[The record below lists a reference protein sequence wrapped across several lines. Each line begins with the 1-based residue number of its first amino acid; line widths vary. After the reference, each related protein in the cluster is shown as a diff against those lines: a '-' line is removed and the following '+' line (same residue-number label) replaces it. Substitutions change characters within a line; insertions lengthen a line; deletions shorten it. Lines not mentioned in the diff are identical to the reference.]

1 MTQPLLGHLIAQGD
15 CLDAFIAA
23 LEAED
28 EALRE
33 GRLQDL
39 PGLTAGKNALL
50 ARIAELDQARE
61 AAQVALGHPPGRAG
75 ADAAAASQCL
85 QDAWSALLAR
95 AQRARDLNRRVA
107 ANVFTHLD
115 HTTQALAILQADR
128 QPLYGRDG
136 VRSDSGSGGGSALA
150 AG

>member
-1 MTQPLLGHLIAQGD
+1 MEPLLGHLVAQGN

-28 EALRE
+28 RALLE

-39 PGLTAGKNALL
+39 PALTGRKNALL
-50 ARIAELDQARE
+50 ASIAELDQARE

-75 ADAAAASQCL
+75 ADAAAASQCV
-85 QDAWSALLAR
+85 QDAWAALLTR
-95 AQRARDLNRRVA
+95 AERARDLNRRVA
-107 ANVFTHLD
+107 AKVFTHLD
-115 HTTQALAILQADR
+115 HATQALAILQADR

-136 VRSDSGSGGGSALA
+136 ARSVVGGGASRSA
-150 AG
+150 G